1 MIDVFIQDIPIVVVF
16 KAYGIQSDQE
26 IAELV
31 GFEDDIL
38 NCFSA
43 SIEECHRLGIFTQI
57 QVKYFDE
64 FHWLDI
70 FCSGIEIHFTENEKF
85 VKTVCIESI
94 NASKSNR

>member
-1 MIDVFIQDIPIVVVF
+1 MIIF

-43 SIEECHRLGIFTQI
+43 SIEESHRLGIFTQL
-57 QVKYFDE
+57 QVKN
-64 FHWLDI
+64 
-70 FCSGIEIHFTENEKF
+70 NEDLSLK
-85 VKTVCIESI
+85 VV
-94 NASKSNR
+94 

>member
-1 MIDVFIQDIPIVVVF
+1 MIIF

-43 SIEECHRLGIFTQI
+43 SIEESHRLGIFTQL
-57 QVKYFDE
+57 QVK
-64 FHWLDI
+64 
-70 FCSGIEIHFTENEKF
+70 N
-85 VKTVCIESI
+85 
-94 NASKSNR
+94 N

>member
-1 MIDVFIQDIPIVVVF
+1 MIIF

-43 SIEECHRLGIFTQI
+43 SIEESHRLGIYTQL
-57 QVKYFDE
+57 QVKND
-64 FHWLDI
+64 
-70 FCSGIEIHFTENEKF
+70 
-85 VKTVCIESI
+85 
-94 NASKSNR
+94 